1 MSWVP
6 LHVHSQ
12 YSILDSTA
20 SVEAL
25 VKKAREFGM
34 PALALTD
41 QGNMYG
47 AVEFFKTCKRV
58 GIKPVI
64 GCELFVAP
72 MSRYEKKRIQGM
84 PHGFPIVLF
93 AKSKKGF
100 KNLCRLSSIAHL
112 EGFYY
117 TPRIDKEILKECSE
131 DLICFSG
138 SLKGMI
144 PQLIL
149 QGREE
154 ELQQEVLWF
163 SALFKRDF
171 YLELQRHKVKEE
183 HIQADGMMREAWF
196 YQLYQTYVAEQDKVN
211 SRLRELSRELG
222 ISCVATNDTHYIER
236 EDWKAHEIMMNIQS
250 GEPCEIWEKDSF
262 GNPKVRVLN
271 PKRQVAC
278 THELYFKSPQQMGE
292 LFFDC
297 QDALEATV
305 HIAEKCQ
312 FEFDFKTRFY
322 PVFVPP
328 HLEGKKCSAK
338 ERAKAAEEY
347 LRELCQEGIA
357 KRYSAAHLEK
367 VREKYPDREPMGVV
381 RDRLNYELDLI
392 TSKGMCD
399 YLLIVWDFINWAK
412 RSGIPVGPGRGSGAG
427 SIILYLISIT
437 DIEPLRFNLF
447 FERFINPERISYPD
461 IDVDICMERRAE
473 VIDYTV
479 RKYGKE
485 RVAQI
490 ITFGTM
496 KAKMAIK
503 DVGRVLSVPL
513 AKVNAI
519 AKLVPEDPNMTIDKA
534 LEVDPELRGAY
545 QNEEE
550 VRELIDLARKLEGS
564 VRNTGIHAAGMIICE
579 DPIVTHIPV
588 CSSKDTDMA
597 VTQFS
602 MKPVEDV
609 GMLKIDFLGLKTLTS
624 IQRTVNAIKA
634 KEGRTID
641 WVNLPLDDQKTFDL
655 LNQGKTK
662 GIFQLE
668 SGGMQDLAKQLHI
681 DKFEEIIAVGAL
693 YRPGPMEMIPSFI
706 NRKHGR
712 EPNDI
717 DHPMMHDILA
727 ETYGIMVY
735 QEQVMQIASRL
746 AGYTLGEGDVL
757 RRAMGKKDHE
767 EMARQREKFRAGSL
781 KNGIDEATSM
791 RIFDKVEKFASYG
804 FNKSH
809 AAAYGYLTY
818 ITAYLKANYPA
829 EWMAALMTSDRDD
842 ISKVAKMIREC
853 EAEDIA
859 ILPPDINE
867 SESEFIAVGKGIR
880 FALSAI
886 KGVGTG
892 VVDSILEEREKN
904 GPYKS
909 LYDFVCRIDT
919 RKIGKKV
926 IEYLIEAG
934 CFDFT
939 GWLRQALILSVDP
952 MFETAA
958 KEQKDVARGV
968 MSLFS
973 LIEGEEKRFNTP
985 PEVKNQLTKQAIL
998 RREYEL
1004 LGFYLGGHPLDEYRQ
1019 LMQKL
1024 SCVPLSEVEEL
1035 NSGTVFRCAC
1045 IIESLSLKISNKS
1058 QKKFAILQVSDGTG
1072 RFELPIWP
1080 DLYEEKCAI
1089 LAENQL
1095 IYVVLQVEKQEG
1107 DVKLQ
1112 CRWLADLTLANE
1124 AMIQTCDT
1132 AFDRLKLQ
1140 AKMSEHREKNM
1151 SKFVKNGRLK
1161 ETKEAGAKEK
1171 KAMLLKLH
1179 IDADIARLSH
1189 ILELKKLFRS
1199 FAGTQPV
1206 QVSFVRG
1213 QGKIGEVHIES
1224 TWGVDFN
1231 KALEENLHA
1240 LAPVRK
1246 VFWEQLTK

>member
-144 PQLIL
+144 TQLIL

-171 YLELQRHKVKEE
+171 YLELQRHKMKEE

-236 EDWKAHEIMMNIQS
+236 EDWKANEIMMNIQS

-347 LRELCQEGIA
+347 IRELCQEGIA
-357 KRYSAAHLEK
+357 KRYRAAHLKK

-461 IDVDICMERRAE
+461 IDVDI
-473 VIDYTV
+473 
-479 RKYGKE
+479 
-485 RVAQI
+485 
-490 ITFGTM
+490 
-496 KAKMAIK
+496 
-503 DVGRVLSVPL
+503 
-513 AKVNAI
+513 
-519 AKLVPEDPNMTIDKA
+519 
-534 LEVDPELRGAY
+534 
-545 QNEEE
+545 
-550 VRELIDLARKLEGS
+550 
-564 VRNTGIHAAGMIICE
+564 
-579 DPIVTHIPV
+579 
-588 CSSKDTDMA
+588 
-597 VTQFS
+597 
-602 MKPVEDV
+602 
-609 GMLKIDFLGLKTLTS
+609 
-624 IQRTVNAIKA
+624 
-634 KEGRTID
+634 
-641 WVNLPLDDQKTFDL
+641 
-655 LNQGKTK
+655 
-662 GIFQLE
+662 
-668 SGGMQDLAKQLHI
+668 
-681 DKFEEIIAVGAL
+681 
-693 YRPGPMEMIPSFI
+693 
-706 NRKHGR
+706 
-712 EPNDI
+712 
-717 DHPMMHDILA
+717 
-727 ETYGIMVY
+727 
-735 QEQVMQIASRL
+735 
-746 AGYTLGEGDVL
+746 
-757 RRAMGKKDHE
+757 
-767 EMARQREKFRAGSL
+767 
-781 KNGIDEATSM
+781 
-791 RIFDKVEKFASYG
+791 
-804 FNKSH
+804 
-809 AAAYGYLTY
+809 
-818 ITAYLKANYPA
+818 
-829 EWMAALMTSDRDD
+829 
-842 ISKVAKMIREC
+842 
-853 EAEDIA
+853 
-859 ILPPDINE
+859 
-867 SESEFIAVGKGIR
+867 
-880 FALSAI
+880 
-886 KGVGTG
+886 
-892 VVDSILEEREKN
+892 
-904 GPYKS
+904 
-909 LYDFVCRIDT
+909 
-919 RKIGKKV
+919 
-926 IEYLIEAG
+926 
-934 CFDFT
+934 
-939 GWLRQALILSVDP
+939 
-952 MFETAA
+952 
-958 KEQKDVARGV
+958 
-968 MSLFS
+968 
-973 LIEGEEKRFNTP
+973 
-985 PEVKNQLTKQAIL
+985 
-998 RREYEL
+998 
-1004 LGFYLGGHPLDEYRQ
+1004 
-1019 LMQKL
+1019 
-1024 SCVPLSEVEEL
+1024 
-1035 NSGTVFRCAC
+1035 
-1045 IIESLSLKISNKS
+1045 
-1058 QKKFAILQVSDGTG
+1058 
-1072 RFELPIWP
+1072 
-1080 DLYEEKCAI
+1080 
-1089 LAENQL
+1089 
-1095 IYVVLQVEKQEG
+1095 
-1107 DVKLQ
+1107 
-1112 CRWLADLTLANE
+1112 
-1124 AMIQTCDT
+1124 
-1132 AFDRLKLQ
+1132 
-1140 AKMSEHREKNM
+1140 
-1151 SKFVKNGRLK
+1151 
-1161 ETKEAGAKEK
+1161 
-1171 KAMLLKLH
+1171 
-1179 IDADIARLSH
+1179 
-1189 ILELKKLFRS
+1189 
-1199 FAGTQPV
+1199 
-1206 QVSFVRG
+1206 
-1213 QGKIGEVHIES
+1213 
-1224 TWGVDFN
+1224 
-1231 KALEENLHA
+1231 
-1240 LAPVRK
+1240 
-1246 VFWEQLTK
+1246 